1 MSIDSPRLDSGF
13 ELLFEQLPASGP
25 VVLATVVN
33 TAGSTYRKPGARM
46 LMLPEGRYV
55 GLLSGGCLEGDLAE
69 HAARV
74 LAEGDPRA
82 IEYDLRGPDDAL
94 FGIGAGCEGAMRI
107 LLEPAGAGSS
117 ARAALAHASSATRR
131 GDATALAVVH
141 DGAALGTRAPDRA
154 APVLVAACE
163 EAQRQRTSQQL
174 NFELE
179 GIAGRAWIEYIAP
192 PPHLLLCGAGPDA
205 EPVARLALG
214 LGWRVTVVD
223 HRPAYA
229 VSERFLGAAVTCA
242 PAAALASTVDLAGIH
257 AVVVMSHHLASDGSY
272 LRALAQ
278 AGPGYVGLLGPKARR
293 ARLLQDL
300 GERASGLN
308 GRLRGPV
315 GVDLGAS
322 TPETIALAIV
332 AEIHATLAGRKGG
345 LAAPLGSG

>member
-13 ELLFEQLPASGP
+13 ELLFEQLPPSGP

-154 APVLVAACE
+154 APVLVAA
-163 EAQRQRTSQQL
+163 A
-174 NFELE
+174 NK
-179 GIAGRAWIEYIAP
+179 
-192 PPHLLLCGAGPDA
+192 
-205 EPVARLALG
+205 
-214 LGWRVTVVD
+214 
-223 HRPAYA
+223 HRGS
-229 VSERFLGAAVTCA
+229 VS
-242 PAAALASTVDLAGIH
+242 H
-257 AVVVMSHHLASDGSY
+257 
-272 LRALAQ
+272 
-278 AGPGYVGLLGPKARR
+278 
-293 ARLLQDL
+293 
-300 GERASGLN
+300 N
-308 GRLRGPV
+308 N
-315 GVDLGAS
+315 
-322 TPETIALAIV
+322 
-332 AEIHATLAGRKGG
+332 
-345 LAAPLGSG
+345 